1 LKEPCAAS
9 EVKLPAHRAGL
20 PGRVRSITRSA
31 FLPAYKAG
39 HPADFPVKFLPSETK
54 CYNFTMRQL
63 LLIFLIVIGTLLLS
77 GCVKKVPPPVWVAKI
92 QSVSSP
98 LGPEEIFSLPEGEKV
113 SLSELLRNVEGAR
126 VLFVGET
133 HDQLDHHR
141 IQLTLIQELLRK
153 RKSVVVA
160 MEMFKRLQQ
169 PTLDRWSEGLLTE
182 SQFLK
187 EVDWEKTWSMD
198 YGLYKGILD
207 ESQKNHLKVLGL
219 NVPRE
224 LVRRVAEVGIDGLSP
239 EDRAK
244 VPDMDLSDMNY
255 RKHLASVYRGH
266 KEGSAKGFERFY
278 EAQCLWDE
286 GMAETL
292 SSFLASPEGQ
302 GKTVVVIVGKGHIVF
317 NFGIPKRVYRRTPL
331 PFRTI
336 VLKEWEK
343 DLGDDKDLTSDSG
356 RQPPGDYLWITQPNP
371 PEKKRPRIG
380 VILSTES
387 SGQEGLEIERVIPG
401 SPAEKAG
408 LLPGDRLKAVE
419 GKDIRALREI
429 HEALAEKGWGKEITL
444 TILRDGIK
452 KEITVTL
459 PTAPD

>member
-1 LKEPCAAS
+1 MYHNMKDAIVPPSSL
-9 EVKLPAHRAGL
+9 R
-20 PGRVRSITRSA
+20 RS
-31 FLPAYKAG
+31 
-39 HPADFPVKFLPSETK
+39 PADRFLSPEAR
-54 CYNFTMRQL
+54 CYNPSMRKL
-63 LLIFLIVIGTLLLS
+63 FFILLIVTGTLLLS
-77 GCVKKVPPPVWVAKI
+77 GCVKKVPPPGWVAKI
-92 QSVSSP
+92 QSVSPP

-113 SLSELLRNVEGAR
+113 SLSELLRDVAEAR
-126 VLFVGET
+126 ILFVGET

-153 RKSVVVA
+153 GKTVVVA
-160 MEMFKRLQQ
+160 MEMFERLQQ

-182 SQFLK
+182 GQFLK
-187 EVDWEKTWSMD
+187 DVDWEKTWAMD
-198 YGLYKGILD
+198 YRLYKDILD
-207 ESQKNHLKVLGL
+207 ESQKNHLKVLAL

-224 LVRRVAEVGIDGLSP
+224 LVRKVAEVGVDGLSS
-239 EDRAK
+239 EDRVK
-244 VPDMDLSDMNY
+244 VPDMNLSDMNY
-255 RKHLASVYRGH
+255 REYLNSVYRGH

-292 SSFLASPEGQ
+292 SSFLHSPEGQ
-302 GKTVVVIVGKGHIVF
+302 GKTVVVIAGKGHIVF
-317 NFGIPKRVYRRTPL
+317 NFGIPKRLYRRAPL
-331 PFRTI
+331 PLKTI

-343 DLGDDKDLTSDSG
+343 DLGEDKDLTFASG
-356 RQPPGDYLWITQPNP
+356 RQPPGDYLWITRPNP

-380 VILSTES
+380 VILSTKN

-401 SPAEKAG
+401 SPAEEAG

-444 TILRDGIK
+444 TILREGET
-452 KEITVTL
+452 KEVTVTL
-459 PTAPD
+459 PSRED